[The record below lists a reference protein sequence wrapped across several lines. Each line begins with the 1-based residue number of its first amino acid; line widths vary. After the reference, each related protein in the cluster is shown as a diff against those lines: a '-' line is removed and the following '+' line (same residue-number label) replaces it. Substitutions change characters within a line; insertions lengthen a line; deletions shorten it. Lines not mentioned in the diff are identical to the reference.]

1 MNKAYV
7 EIAISLSNKKW
18 GLSSEWNE
26 VILSDAFR
34 HKDRDSIILDM
45 RDWLKIAQG
54 DLSYILFQEE
64 VADDLI
70 SNFCDSIT
78 EIINRIKRAQAKK
91 IVESDIDQN
100 RLRNFGIASSVIF
113 KNKDWPSFPL
123 QFFENIEYKNELDES
138 CSFEVSFNAYEKE
151 RVALSIE
158 TNRSIN
164 EEELFSDNIK
174 RNVQGNVLRN
184 LIQYPQSNY
193 YKYKSID
200 SALLDIAEL
209 AESVACPVLFV
220 GHQALRSLLNH
231 SLYDKEIADKYNIT
245 RRDGFNDEYICHIS
259 RCEVYGL
266 RFSDVDYCLF
276 TSKELFETVRFRQ
289 ISEEQFVEVGFVLN
303 EDSESV
309 GKLKLKYWMDIDLLD
324 DTTCI
329 KLELDVGEEESI

>member
-1 MNKAYV
+1 MEAMNKAYV

-200 SALLDIAEL
+200 SALLDY
-209 AESVACPVLFV
+209 C
-220 GHQALRSLLNH
+220 R
-231 SLYDKEIADKYNIT
+231 
-245 RRDGFNDEYICHIS
+245 IS
-259 RCEVYGL
+259 
-266 RFSDVDYCLF
+266 
-276 TSKELFETVRFRQ
+276 
-289 ISEEQFVEVGFVLN
+289 
-303 EDSESV
+303 
-309 GKLKLKYWMDIDLLD
+309 
-324 DTTCI
+324 
-329 KLELDVGEEESI
+329 